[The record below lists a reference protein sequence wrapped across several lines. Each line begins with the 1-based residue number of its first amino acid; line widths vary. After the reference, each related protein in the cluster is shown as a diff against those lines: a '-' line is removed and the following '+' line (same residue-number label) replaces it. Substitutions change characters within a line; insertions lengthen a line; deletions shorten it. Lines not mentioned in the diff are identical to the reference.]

1 MMVTAGLVSSARGA
15 WIGIATSALLSLCC
29 FTPTSAQ
36 QAPPGS
42 VRPIVG
48 SGARGAR
55 PPRPTATGRGGAIVI
70 TSGALARRARLTDAL
85 ADIPGLRLTPIGAA
99 EWTVTTTRSPRC
111 VADIFVDRLRVG
123 GVGAGPF
130 EIDLIPVQ
138 SVERIEIYPSA
149 AWIPFE
155 IPHRDGQCAA
165 IIIRL
170 KRA

>member
-1 MMVTAGLVSSARGA
+1 MFTANLASGARGG
-15 WIGIATSALLSLCC
+15 WIGIATGALLSICC
-29 FTPTSAQ
+29 FTPTAAQ

-42 VRPIVG
+42 VQPVVG

-55 PPRPTATGRGGAIVI
+55 PPRPTATGRGGGIVI
-70 TSGALARRARLTDAL
+70 TADALAKRERLTHAL
-85 ADIPGLRLTPIGAA
+85 ADIPGIRLTPIGAA
-99 EWTVTTTRSPRC
+99 EWTVTTTRSPAC

-155 IPHRDGQCAA
+155 IPRRDGQCAA
-165 IIIRL
+165 VIIRL